1 MTIDT
6 VLHDAVPASIIVI
19 DEDMQLIG
27 WNVYSQNTVNGKSHH
42 EMLGVNPFDRIH
54 PDDVSL
60 SKKAFLKTL
69 YSDIEETVEFRMFH
83 KNGPPYK
90 WATAKTRKSVI
101 EGKACVVAIV
111 TETSALKRTVKL
123 QEQFKQLQE
132 MELLGQLTGGI
143 AHEFNNLMF
152 GILGN
157 TELIIEQLD
166 DSYQFIENIKDIHS
180 LANRSAILTRQ
191 MLAFAQ
197 KQLANPKK
205 ISLNREIANLFPML
219 KSLIGDHIH
228 FEWHPDSEEIGIHL
242 DPSQLDEIVINLCLN
257 SRDAIAG
264 SGTITIAT
272 GRNVVDLNTCEAGH
286 ACQAP
291 GDYAR
296 LSISDTGCGIAAKIL
311 PHIYEPFYSTKEIG
325 HGTGLGLSS
334 VYGILKQNHGY
345 IGCLTEPGKGT
356 TFSIYLPIHEMTTG
370 DDDPGSHDIPFDWK
384 DVTILL
390 VEDEPTVLK
399 MLKGVLAEKGV
410 TMLFTKDAKTAVK
423 ISDQYP
429 DVINLLV
436 TDTVL
441 PHMNGLTLSRQLQAR
456 RPELQTLFMSG
467 FSQETMAPADMP
479 AESLNVIKKPFSLKR
494 FMDIVSRML
503 HANSNR

>member
-1 MTIDT
+1 MKIEN
-6 VLHDAVPASIIVI
+6 VLLDAVPASIIVI

-27 WNVYSQNTVNGKSHH
+27 WNVYSQNTVNGKPHH
-42 EMLGVNPFDRIH
+42 EMLGINPFDRIH
-54 PDDVSL
+54 PDDVAM

-69 YSDIEETVEFRMFH
+69 YSDTEETAEFRMFH
-83 KNGPPYK
+83 RNGPPYK

-101 EGKACVVAIV
+101 DGKPCVVAIV
-111 TETSALKRTVKL
+111 TETSALKRTEKL
-123 QEQFKQLQE
+123 QEQFRQLQE

-157 TELIIEQLD
+157 AELIIEQLD
-166 DSYQFIENIKDIHS
+166 ESYQFIDNIRDIHS

-197 KQLANPKK
+197 KQIANPKK
-205 ISLNREIANLFPML
+205 ISLNKEIENLFPML
-219 KSLIGDHIH
+219 KSLIGDQIHIA
-228 FEWHPDSEEIGIHL
+228 WHPDSEEIGIHL
-242 DPSQLDEIVINLCLN
+242 DPSQLDEIIINLCLN

-264 SGTITIAT
+264 SGTITIET
-272 GRNVVDLNTCEAGH
+272 GRDFVDLKTCEAGH
-286 ACQAP
+286 ACHAP

-296 LSISDTGCGIAAKIL
+296 ISITDTGCGIAAKIL

-334 VYGILKQNHGY
+334 VYGILKQNHGS
-345 IGCLTEPGKGT
+345 ISCRTEPGKGT
-356 TFSIYLPIHEMTTG
+356 TFSIYLPMQEKAIGES
-370 DDDPGSHDIPFDWK
+370 DPGNHDQLFEWK

-399 MLKGVLAEKGV
+399 MLKGVLAEKGI
-410 TMLFTKDAKTAVK
+410 TMLFTQDAKTAIK

-429 DVINLLV
+429 DPINLLV

-441 PHMNGLTLSRQLQAR
+441 PHMNGLTLSRQLQAK
-456 RPELQTLFMSG
+456 RPELQTLVMTG
-467 FSQETMAPADMP
+467 LSQETFVPADLLT
-479 AESLNVIKKPFSLKR
+479 EGLNVIQKPFPLKR
-494 FMDIVSRML
+494 FMGIVSGML
-503 HANSNR
+503 NKKQ